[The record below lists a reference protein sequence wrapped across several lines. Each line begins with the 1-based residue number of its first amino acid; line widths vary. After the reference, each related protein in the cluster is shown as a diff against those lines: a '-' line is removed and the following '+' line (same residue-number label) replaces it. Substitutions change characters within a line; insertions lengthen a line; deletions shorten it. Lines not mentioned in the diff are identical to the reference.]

1 MHLFLFQL
9 EIGLGVFPA
18 SVVAEKDSRIDF
30 CFNPCFVGNRS
41 GSVYC
46 DILLFVRS
54 WFQSLFCWKSV
65 WEWEDGIYRMCS
77 AGGFNPCFV
86 GNRSGSSPLMQV
98 LNILFYVS
106 ILVLLEIGLGAR
118 FNF

>member
-41 GSVYC
+41 GS
-46 DILLFVRS
+46 RT
-54 WFQSLFCWKSV
+54 
-65 WEWEDGIYRMCS
+65 
-77 AGGFNPCFV
+77 
-86 GNRSGSSPLMQV
+86 
-98 LNILFYVS
+98 
-106 ILVLLEIGLGAR
+106 
-118 FNF
+118 

>member
-65 WEWEDGIYRMCS
+65 WEFS
-77 AGGFNPCFV
+77 ADAGTEYTVLCFNPCFV
-86 GNRSGSSPLMQV
+86 GNRSGSTLQ
-98 LNILFYVS
+98 
-106 ILVLLEIGLGAR
+106 LLAW
-118 FNF
+118 FDKM